1 MEFIGDLLEKSDLAI
16 GAPGSTSYERCLMKT
31 PSLAICLADNQKTV
45 LDKFIDANVMKYLGT
60 IQDNFEEQL
69 LFY

>member
-1 MEFIGDLLEKSDLAI
+1 MEFIGDLLEKSELAI

-45 LDKFIDANVMKYLGT
+45 LDK
-60 IQDNFEEQL
+60 QL
-69 LFY
+69 A